1 MQAVFAWRL
10 LSISSY
16 SPDHNKIFTTE
27 VPRRASSH
35 FSGLLPLDTLLYF
48 TYVFFIFGHSSLTLS
63 FSLSFFSFSLF
74 YLPPLTWEKKI
85 SLSLSLSLS
94 SSLSFSRLSLSLSH
108 VRSSAWYKKCISLS
122 FFLSFCLSLSLSF
135 ASSPFPFSLISCN
148 C

>member
-35 FSGLLPLDTLLYF
+35 FSGLLPLDTLLSF

-74 YLPPLTWEKKI
+74 YLPPLTWEKKKKI
-85 SLSLSLSLS
+85 SLSLSLSLSLS
-94 SSLSFSRLSLSLSH
+94 SSLSFSRLSLSLSLTYDPLLGTKN
-108 VRSSAWYKKCISLS
+108 VSLFLS
-122 FFLSFCLSLSLSF
+122 FFLSVSLSP
-135 ASSPFPFSLISCN
+135 SPLLRPLFHFP
-148 C
+148 